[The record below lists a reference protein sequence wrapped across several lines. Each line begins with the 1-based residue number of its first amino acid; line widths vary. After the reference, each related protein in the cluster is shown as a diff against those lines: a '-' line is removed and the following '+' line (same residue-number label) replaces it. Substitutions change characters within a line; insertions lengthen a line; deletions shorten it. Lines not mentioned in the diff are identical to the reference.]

1 MANNNLSSPQPR
13 EERIIWRDIDTLL
26 LDPEN
31 PRIFIEP
38 AASQLEILKL
48 LFTNEALEELALSL
62 VRNGYFHEEPVV
74 VVPAAEEQNLF
85 TVVEGNRRVATV
97 KILLDANLRRQ
108 LRVTEWPSPPKARL
122 DELWTIPTVLYQSRD
137 DVVSYLGFRHITGI
151 KTWDTF
157 AMARYVSRLIE
168 TGLSIAEVEEVI
180 GDSAGTVKK
189 LYQAFVTYRQIT
201 SDLQMEGK
209 PVETNFSLLE
219 VALGL
224 QPIKQYLGIGRTL
237 PTHPIQEVVPN
248 NKLENLREVVSW
260 VFGEPQ
266 EGRERVITDSRE
278 IGRVLAPVVA
288 DTEALAYLQAH
299 RDLHGAYEYSGGEQ
313 QSLLRQLQ
321 AARRAAQRALGILP
335 LHADDPEVKA
345 ERERLKTIVD
355 ALMSHARP

>member
-1 MANNNLSSPQPR
+1 MANNNLLSPQPR
-13 EERIIWRDIDTLL
+13 EECIIWRDIDTLL

-31 PRIFIEP
+31 PRISIEP

-48 LFTNEALEELALSL
+48 FFTNEALEELALSL
-62 VRNGYFHEEPVV
+62 VRNGYFHAEPVV
-74 VVPAAEEQNLF
+74 VVSVSEGQNLF

-108 LRVTEWPSPPKARL
+108 LGATDWPHDSKERLTELRS
-122 DELWTIPTVLYQSRD
+122 IPTVRYETRD
-137 DVVSYLGFRHITGI
+137 AVVPYLGLRHITGI

-157 AMARYVSRLIE
+157 AKARYVSRLIE
-168 TGLSIAEVEEVI
+168 AGHSIAEVEEVI

-209 PVETNFSLLE
+209 PVETNFSFLE
-219 VALGL
+219 VTLA
-224 QPIKQYLGIGRTL
+224 QQAIKQYLGIGRVL

-260 VFGEPQ
+260 VFGDPQ
-266 EGRERVITDSRE
+266 EGCERVITDSRE

-313 QSLLRQLQ
+313 QSLLRQFQ
-321 AARRAAQRALGILP
+321 AARRAVQRVLEILP
-335 LHADDPEVKA
+335 LDANDPEVKA

-355 ALMSHARP
+355 ALMSHAHP